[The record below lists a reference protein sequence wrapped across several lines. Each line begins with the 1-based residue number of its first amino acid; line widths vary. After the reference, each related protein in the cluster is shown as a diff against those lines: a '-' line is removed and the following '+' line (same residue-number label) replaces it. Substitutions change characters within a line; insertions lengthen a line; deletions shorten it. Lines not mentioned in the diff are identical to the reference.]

1 MKMKRMLVNRIGN
14 RGLALG
20 LLGVLWILM
29 ALGVAIAPLRREELL
44 DEHLLPVWARAALWA
59 GPGFLALAA
68 LHWRKFDASAWGWL
82 MVPAAVRFLSY
93 LIGWVSYLAGYEEF
107 AYRDGWRG
115 ATTIAV
121 FVVFIRICAAGLGRQ
136 DPQVPEA
143 SWTGDR

>member
-1 MKMKRMLVNRIGN
+1 MKMKQRIVNRIGN

-29 ALGVAIAPLRREELL
+29 ALGVAIAPMRRDELL
-44 DEHLLPVWARAALWA
+44 DEHFLPVWARAALWA
-59 GPGFLALAA
+59 VPGVMALIAV
-68 LHWRKFDASAWGWL
+68 HWRRFDPDAWGWL
-82 MVPAAVRFLSY
+82 IVPAAVRFVAFLV
-93 LIGWVSYLAGYEEF
+93 GWVSYLVGYEPW

-136 DPQVPEA
+136 DPLVPEA